1 MRAFRDL
8 ARRLKIRRLIDGGY
22 RISRMRPEYY
32 FDEGCFITELLNTPD
47 DPSVSVARARVE
59 PGVTTQWHRLRD
71 TTERYLI
78 IGGSGIVEIGDQ
90 APRRVRADDVVIIP
104 ADTRQRISNDGDS
117 DLIFLAICT
126 PRFLPDC
133 YRSIE

>member
-1 MRAFRDL
+1 
-8 ARRLKIRRLIDGGY
+8 
-22 RISRMRPEYY
+22 MRPEYY